1 MHTLQS
7 LVSTHSDLTLPVG
20 VVLEKLLK
28 EHLNFEE
35 PPILV
40 SDCHAQ
46 SWGYQHEE
54 QGNGDESD
62 SNYKWVWLE
71 VWSWLVA
78 SVVKFLKIYL

>member
-7 LVSTHSDLTLPVG
+7 LVSTHSDLTLPVV

-40 SDCHAQ
+40 LDCHAQ
-46 SWGYQHEE
+46 SWGFQHEE
-54 QGNGDESD
+54 QGNGDETE
-62 SNYKWVWLE
+62 SNYKWVW
-71 VWSWLVA
+71 SKWLVA
-78 SVVKFLKIYL
+78 SVVKILKIYL